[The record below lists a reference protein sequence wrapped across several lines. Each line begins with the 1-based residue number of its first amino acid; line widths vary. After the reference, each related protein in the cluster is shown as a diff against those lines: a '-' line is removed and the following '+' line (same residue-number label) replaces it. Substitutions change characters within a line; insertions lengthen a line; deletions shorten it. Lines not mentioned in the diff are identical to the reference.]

1 MYNPYEQ
8 HNRLPEIETAVSGGV
23 SLCLNGLYGSSQA
36 LLAGALCGRTG
47 GIHIILIEEK
57 EEASYFF
64 SDLQSVCSPETVLFL
79 PSSYRRASNQLRPD
93 EGNMI
98 MRNHVISRIT
108 QHKAGNRLMLVTY
121 PEALQ
126 EKVLT
131 AETMGRNTLTLNTG
145 ERISISF
152 LREMLLTYGFEP
164 ADFVYEPGQFAIR
177 GGIVDIF
184 SYASHQPYRIDFFGE
199 EVDSIRVFS
208 VDSQLSEQRVETVLI
223 VPNVQKLMGQESPSA
238 IFALMP
244 DRVTLWSRNYSLSEK
259 VWNHFDVNRELS
271 LLLPEGEESVQ
282 AGTLFL
288 TSEKLLAALSRY
300 SHIRLNCEAEEA
312 SRMGA
317 VFTFRTA
324 AQPLFHK
331 NFELLSE
338 HLMQM
343 REEGV
348 KVSLLSENPK
358 QFERLRAILNEL
370 PHKSGFVA
378 EPGIIHEGFYDKD
391 LAVAW
396 YTDHQIFDRYHKYT
410 IQHKFTKSE
419 SLSIQ
424 ELFGLHPGDYVVHID
439 HGIGV
444 FGGLEKVELNGR
456 FQESVRLVFRDQDIL
471 YVNIQNLHK
480 ISKFRGKE
488 GQLPKINKLGSA
500 AWQNLKQSTKKKVK
514 DIARDLIL
522 LYARRKEVRGFA
534 FSPDSYMQQELEAS
548 FMYEDTPDQLK
559 TTQSVKA
566 GMEEP
571 YPMDHLVCGDVGF
584 GKTEI
589 AIRAAFKAVSDN
601 KQVAVLVPTTILAL
615 QHYNTFSSRLANFPC
630 RVEYV
635 SRLKSVGEIRK
646 ILRDT
651 SEGKVDILIG
661 THRLIGKDVLFKD
674 LGLLIIDEEQKFGVA
689 VKEKLRALKVSV
701 DTLTLTATPIP
712 RTLQFSLMGARELSI
727 INTPPPNRHPIQ
739 TELHVFD
746 PELVREAI
754 DYEVSRGGQVFFVAN
769 RVTALHEIELM
780 IRSLCP
786 KVQTICAHGQMEG
799 EKLEKIMLD
808 FMAGDYDVLVS
819 TSIVESGLDVP
830 NANTMIVL
838 NAHYFGLADLHQLR
852 GRVGRSN
859 RKAFCYLFTPPVSG
873 LTPEARRRLM
883 AIEQFSEL
891 GSGFHIAMQDLDIRG
906 AGNLVGAE
914 QSGFIAEMGF
924 ETYQRILLEAMQ
936 ELRDEEFSSLF
947 GPDAQEEPAE
957 SASLPVN
964 PPMQPAEPLP
974 AFLSVSNRNGEAG
987 YWSADCQ
994 IDTDLELLLPES
1006 YVANVTERIR
1016 LYRELDTMKNEA
1028 ALELFRVALVDR
1040 FGPLPAPADELLEV
1054 VRLRWLARRLGIERI
1069 VLKGGRWVASF
1080 IPDPK
1085 SAYYQSSA
1093 FTAVI
1098 DYVRTHPKRVQM
1110 KEAKDKLTLSTEPV
1124 SNVKEAI
1131 AFCRAILKEG

>member
-1 MYNPYEQ
+1 MYNPYTQ
-8 HNRLPEIETAVSGGV
+8 HKRLPEIETAVAGGV
-23 SLCLNGLYGSSQA
+23 SLCLQGLYGSSQA
-36 LLAGALCGRTG
+36 LVAGALCSRIPGV
-47 GIHIILIEEK
+47 HLILIDDK
-57 EEASYFF
+57 EEAAYFF
-64 SDLQSVCSPETVLFL
+64 ADLQTVCDPDSVLFL

-108 QHKAGNRLMLVTY
+108 KQNPADPLIVVTY

-126 EKVLT
+126 EKVLS
-131 AETMGRNTLTLNTG
+131 ADSMGRNTLTLTTG
-145 ERISISF
+145 EKISISF
-152 LREMLLTYGFEP
+152 LHEMLSAYGFQM

-199 EVDSIRVFS
+199 EVESIRVFN
-208 VDSQLSEQRVETVLI
+208 VDTQLSEQRVDSVLI
-223 VPNVQKLMGQESPSA
+223 VPDVHKLMGQESPSA
-238 IFALMP
+238 LFSLIP
-244 DRVTLWSRNYSLSEK
+244 GRVFLWSRNYSLSVRIWEQ
-259 VWNHFDVNRELS
+259 VPLDRELS
-271 LLLPEGEESVQ
+271 VLHPEGEESVK
-282 AGTLFL
+282 ADLLFL
-288 TSEKLLAALSRY
+288 PASGLISALLRY
-300 SHIRLNCEAEEA
+300 PHIRFNPETEETP
-312 SRMGA
+312 SGDTL
-317 VFTFRTA
+317 FTFRTA

-331 NFELLSE
+331 NFALLSE
-338 HLMQM
+338 HLAEMGQ
-343 REEGV
+343 EGV

-358 QFERLRAILNEL
+358 QFERLRAILSEL
-370 PHKSGFVA
+370 PHKAGFEA
-378 EPGIIHEGFYDKD
+378 LPGLVHEGFYDKD

-396 YTDHQIFDRYHKYT
+396 YTDHQIFDRYHKYKV
-410 IQHKFTKSE
+410 QHKFTKSE

-456 FQESVRLVFRDQDIL
+456 YQESVRLVFRDQDIL

-534 FSPDSYMQQELEAS
+534 FSADSYLQQELEAS

-559 TTQSVKA
+559 ATQAVKA

-589 AIRAAFKAVSDN
+589 AVRAAFKAVTDN
-601 KQVAVLVPTTILAL
+601 KQVAILVPTTILAL
-615 QHYNTFSSRLANFPC
+615 QHFNTFSSRLANFPC

-646 ILRDT
+646 TLRDT

-780 IRSLCP
+780 IRNLCP
-786 KVQTICAHGQMEG
+786 KVQTISAHGQMDG

-906 AGNLVGAE
+906 AGNLMGAE

-924 ETYQRILLEAMQ
+924 ETYQRILMEAMQ
-936 ELRDEEFSSLF
+936 ELHDEEFSSLF
-947 GPDAQEEPAE
+947 DADAQEASTSSTSLTSPAAMPPEP
-957 SASLPVN
+957 
-964 PPMQPAEPLP
+964 PPS
-974 AFLSVSNRNGEAG
+974 FLSVSNRRREAFF
-987 YWSADCQ
+987 WSADCQ

-1006 YVANVTERIR
+1006 YVANVTERVR
-1016 LYRELDTMKNEA
+1016 LYRELDTMKDEEA
-1028 ALELFRVALVDR
+1028 LIRFRESMIDR
-1040 FGPLPAPADELLEV
+1040 FGPLPGPANELLEV
-1054 VRLRWLARRLGIERI
+1054 VRLRWLAQRLGIERI
-1069 VLKGGRWVASF
+1069 VMKGGRMVASF
-1080 IPDPK
+1080 IPDPQ
-1085 SAYYQSSA
+1085 SAFYQSSA
-1093 FTAVI
+1093 FTAII
-1098 DYVRTHPKRVQM
+1098 DYVRTHPRQVRM
-1110 KEAKDKLTLSTEPV
+1110 KETKDKLTLTTEPV
-1124 SNVKEAI
+1124 TRVDEAI
-1131 AFCRAILKEG
+1131 AFCLSILKEA